1 MLTYTLKDILTILH
15 PQSKL
20 FHRGSLSWKCGWPKI
35 ATCCWNDQK
44 TNWLVIWWL
53 DLDRID
59 QIVKIISNKVMHTNI
74 MWGPQMISWCLCA
87 QSDCQQWGTCQW
99 IMSRVYL
106 WIVAG
111 SGGGGFRSWNLKM
124 SLFSLWAS
132 PTFNSP
138 LPPNWS
144 QLTLTIH
151 YSVRDRKWVRI
162 VMSII
167 RRWFAPSFGV

>member
-74 MWGPQMISWCLCA
+74 MWGPQMISWRLCA

-99 IMSRVYL
+99 IMSRVYF

-111 SGGGGFRSWNLKM
+111 SGGGFLHSWNLKI
-124 SLFSLWAS
+124 SLWNKCWQYYMDKCLWVNQ
-132 PTFNSP
+132 FINF
-138 LPPNWS
+138 
-144 QLTLTIH
+144 
-151 YSVRDRKWVRI
+151 SVKFDSWLKI
-162 VMSII
+162 QSE
-167 RRWFAPSFGV
+167 SKGK